1 MKSCAIYYPYIE
13 VPRSSWFTRVLLYWD
28 KVGAIVPS
36 KYIYE
41 PQQLGTYMRELVKE
55 QLVTQ
60 LVPGMYL
67 YNLRNFATS
76 FIQHIDNNYRP
87 HPFQY
92 RIPWVK
98 VHMEKLREVGDLL
111 VDRNLARENPDDSGA
126 WYEVEPRVA
135 NMFMAYL
142 AAVMGQLVSRDRYY
156 PITDNERLL
165 NPFLPHGKFKKEE
178 NIARKVILE
187 GVLPSPVSAI
197 QPGRLAEFKAKYNRE
212 LKAFR
217 REIEGLVSE
226 IATIEDEGA
235 RIYRLDQ
242 IKGDLQEM
250 VDEISSRMTEERKW
264 PMVSFGDFCAIAG
277 SAVSGCKAI
286 LDKDLKYGLV
296 AAGFGL
302 APAVFNAFKGSD
314 IKLEDKPLAYAAVAR
329 RQFTPNA

>member
-1 MKSCAIYYPYIE
+1 
-13 VPRSSWFTRVLLYWD
+13 LLYWD
-28 KVGAIVPS
+28 EVGAIVPS
-36 KYIYE
+36 EYIND

-76 FIQHIDNNYRP
+76 FIQYIDNNYRP

-111 VDRNLARENPDDSGA
+111 VDRNLARENPGDSGA
-126 WYEVEPRVA
+126 WYEVEPRTA

-142 AAVMGQLVSRDRYY
+142 AAVLGQLVSGDRYY
-156 PITDNERLL
+156 PITDNEKLL
-165 NPFLPHGKFKKEE
+165 NPFIPHGRFKKDA

-187 GVLPSPVSAI
+187 GVLPSPISSI

-217 REIEGLVSE
+217 REIEGRVSE
-226 IATIEDEGA
+226 IATIEDKGA

-250 VDEISSRMTEERKW
+250 VDEIYSRMTEEKKW
-264 PMVSFGDFCAIAG
+264 PMVTFGDFCAIAG
-277 SAVSGCKAI
+277 SAVSGYKTI
-286 LDKDLKYGLV
+286 LDKDLTFGLV

-314 IKLEDKPLAYAAVAR
+314 IKLEDKPLAYAAIAR
-329 RQFTPNA
+329 RQFATKPKTTWEPIRGQATY